1 MRSVGKKLA
10 ACVIGIL
17 ILTGSVVLIRTL
29 AFPAA
34 ETKEQVDEEA
44 VRSLESLVSEGAQD
58 AEAAVYAARDQRA
71 EESARN
77 KASVEESYR
86 QRASSVAASLKQAS
100 LEEESHAAQLAWE
113 EESRKAESA
122 AIARSAA
129 ASRAAAAQ
137 SIAEADAS
145 LAEEEWMR
153 ASSIAEAER
162 LAEESRAAASREAA
176 EAASRAEAER
186 IAAESRAAESRAAE
200 SRAAE
205 SRAAETTAAQPPV
218 STGLVVFIG
227 DSRTSGFIGA
237 GLMPAS
243 RCFVYGDSVDFWY
256 DNVRAAAALQPSKVV
271 FFGGQ
276 NDLGCF
282 SGNTSVFISEYTN
295 LIRYFRS
302 LSPGTQIYCNLIFP
316 CTDAAVAEMPGRE
329 KRNEYNAGI
338 AQMCAENGWT
348 CIDTTAGF
356 NSSYFTGDGIHFSM
370 SWYPTWWSN
379 LRNSVGF

>member
-1 MRSVGKKLA
+1 MRSVGKKII
-10 ACVIGIL
+10 ACLTGIL
-17 ILTGSVVLIRTL
+17 LLAGSVALVRTM
-29 AFPAA
+29 AFPLA
-34 ETKEQVDEEA
+34 ETKEQIDEEA
-44 VRSLESLVSEGAQD
+44 VRSLESLVSEDAQD
-58 AEAAVYAARDQRA
+58 AEAAVYAVREQRA
-71 EESARN
+71 EESARY

-100 LEEESHAAQLAWE
+100 LEEESRIAQMIWE

-129 ASRAAAAQ
+129 ASRAAAVQ

-145 LAEEEWMR
+145 LAEEEWLR
-153 ASSIAEAER
+153 ASSIAEAES
-162 LAEESRAAASREAA
+162 LAEESRAVASREAA
-176 EAASRAEAER
+176 EAAARAEAER
-186 IAAESRAAESRAAE
+186 SAAESRAAE

-218 STGLVVFIG
+218 STGQIVFVG

-243 RCFVYGDSVDFWY
+243 RCLVYGGAVYAWY
-256 DNVRAAAALQPSKVV
+256 DNVRAAAAMQPSKVV

-276 NDLGCF
+276 NDLGVYH
-282 SGNTSVFISEYTN
+282 GNATQFINAYTD
-295 LIRYFRS
+295 LIRYFQS
-302 LSPGTQIYCNLIFP
+302 LSPGTRIYCNLIFP
-316 CTDAAVAEMPGRE
+316 CTDVAVAEMPGRE
-329 KRNEYNAGI
+329 NRAAYNAAI

-356 NSSYFTGDGIHFSM
+356 NSSYFGADGIHFFM
-370 SWYPTWWSN
+370 SWYPIWWQN
-379 LRNSVGF
+379 LRSSVGF